1 MGFATDI
8 AAGRAIDPDF
18 HRGNSI
24 YDWVYS
30 GESRSIHYQSN
41 FNFNTKQT
49 KDRSQLNGT
58 GLFIFDRLVELRDYE
73 VTVLILSATRAIP
86 REKRGV
92 R

>member
-1 MGFATDI
+1 MCIVGFATDI
-8 AAGRAIDPDF
+8 AAGRAIDSDF

-41 FNFNTKQT
+41 FNSKQT

-58 GLFIFDRLVELRDYE
+58 GLFIFDRLVELSRLRTY
-73 VTVLILSATRAIP
+73 SADL
-86 REKRGV
+86 V
-92 R
+92 SNSSHSS

>member
-1 MGFATDI
+1 VGFATDI
-8 AAGRAIDPDF
+8 AARRAIDPDF

-58 GLFIFDRLVELRDYE
+58 GLFIFDRLVELSRLRTY
-73 VTVLILSATRAIP
+73 SADL
-86 REKRGV
+86 V
-92 R
+92 SNSSHSS